1 MFFDPKPF
9 DLYNTNIRQRH
20 GRNEPLIIDLV
31 MEMTFKF
38 SLGKV
43 DRISFP
49 SYLKLS
55 GDISKM
61 LQDLPEILK
70 TLMILY

>member
-49 SYLKLS
+49 SYLITIWRYLGNVAGS
-55 GDISKM
+55 S
-61 LQDLPEILK
+61 
-70 TLMILY
+70 